1 MKIEIKNC
9 NNVHE
14 GVVTICP
21 DTLNIK
27 YALNG
32 TGKSTLVSAIVA
44 GVNNDSA
51 KLKKLTP
58 FSEIATKG
66 SNGPMV
72 SGCEGIKSVKVF
84 NEEYVDSYLFTKDD
98 LLKDSFQVL
107 IKTEN
112 YKKQEDEIREKLKMI
127 KTAFEGD
134 AELDAL
140 IVAFESFLFDY
151 GKAKKLSK
159 NSGIAKGLAKG
170 NKLRNVPKELKMF
183 SAFLQGEKT
192 SEWLEW
198 HAAGRTYGEST
209 EQCPYCTT
217 ETKAIKPVIEKLEAE
232 YNPEEVR
239 YLCETIKTFAR
250 FLEYFSE
257 PAVKMLKELL
267 NNASGITS
275 DQEKFLEGLRAQV
288 EGLKSKLTAL
298 KFVKFATFKDI
309 DDIAGELLS
318 MQIDVSEFPCLSP
331 EKVIGKVERIN
342 KSVTDLLG
350 EAGVLKG
357 KIKCHQNYVNGLVS
371 KYEKQ
376 INDFLTKAGF
386 RYKVSI
392 VARKIEGEAEDEYRM
407 VIRHRDVKNEDV
419 KRIEDHLSFGERNA
433 FALALFVVDAVASK
447 AELVILDD
455 PVSSFDGEKKFALL
469 DMLFWGKSVECFMGK
484 TVLMMTHDFSP
495 VIDVIRTMR
504 TKFPKHSPMAH
515 YLVNHNGVVAEKEIT
530 QEDISS
536 ARKIAEDAISSTKID
551 VLRLIYLRRLI
562 EIDGIQ
568 GAALDAYNMISSLL
582 KKRNPPTVDKDS
594 NSASMTAEAQDNAT
608 AYIKG
613 YIPDFQYEKYLGMA
627 KDDGALLS
635 AYKGATSNYEKLQ
648 IFRIV
653 HGVENCESVMKKFV
667 NESYHIEND
676 YLFSLSPL
684 QYETVPQ
691 YVIDGLN
698 SELSREGVL

>member
-9 NNVHE
+9 NNVQE
-14 GVVTICP
+14 GAITICP

-44 GVNNDSA
+44 IVNNDSA

-58 FSEIATKG
+58 FSEIAAKG
-66 SNGPMV
+66 SNVPMV
-72 SGCEGIKSVKVF
+72 SGCEEFKSVKVF

-107 IKTEN
+107 INTEN
-112 YKKQEDEIREKLKMI
+112 YKNQEGEIREKLKMI

-140 IVAFESFLFDY
+140 IVAFESFLSDY

-159 NSGIAKGLAKG
+159 NSGIAKGLARG
-170 NKLRNVPKELKMF
+170 NKLRNIPKGLEMF
-183 SAFLQGEKT
+183 AGFLQGEKT

-198 HAAGRTYGEST
+198 HAAGRTYGGGS

-217 ETKAIKPVIEKLEAE
+217 GTSAIKPAIEKLEAE

-250 FLEYFSE
+250 FLDYFSE

-275 DQEKFLEGLRAQV
+275 DQEKFLEGLKTQV

-309 DDIAGELLS
+309 DDIAGELLN
-318 MQIDVSEFPCLSP
+318 MQIDVSKFPCLSP

-342 KSVTDLLG
+342 KSVNGLLN

-357 KIKCHQNYVNGLVS
+357 KIKRHQDYVNGLVS
-371 KYEKQ
+371 KYEGQ

-386 RYKVSI
+386 RYEVSI
-392 VARKIEGEAEDEYRM
+392 VGRKIEGEAEDEYRM
-407 VIRHRDVKNEDV
+407 VIRYRDVKEDV
-419 KRIEDHLSFGERNA
+419 KKIEDHLSFGERNA

-447 AELVILDD
+447 ADLIILDD

-469 DMLFWGKSVECFMGK
+469 DMLFWGRSGECFMGK

-504 TKFPKHSPMAH
+504 TKFPKHPPMAH
-515 YLVNHNGVVAEKEIT
+515 YLVNHDGVVSEKEIT

-536 ARKIAEDAISSTKID
+536 ARKIAEDAISCTRID

-562 EIDGIQ
+562 EIDGMQ
-568 GAALDAYNMISSLL
+568 GTALDAYNMISSLL
-582 KKRNPPTVDKDS
+582 KKRNPPTVGKDP
-594 NSASMTAEAQDNAT
+594 NSPPMTAEAQDNAT
-608 AYIKG
+608 AYIKVH
-613 YIPDFQYEKYLGMA
+613 IPDFQYEKYLGMA

-653 HGVENCESVMKKFV
+653 HGVEKCESVMKKFV

-698 SELSREGVL
+698 SELSKDGVL